1 MSQSARSLAQSRA
14 LRRIVDPVRRLCAID
29 MPEPERW
36 ARISEVLEAAL
47 ADPDLQTA
55 ARSWPKSHDRTNNRY
70 TNLLFYEDPDFGF
83 VINGLVKDE
92 TGRTPVHDHGHAW
105 VAYGLLEGAETVLR
119 YRDPAPEG
127 AAASGLEPD
136 EQLSGGSSESRTI
149 EPDEQISLAA
159 SEVDLVPP
167 WTFHA
172 EQAETERTVAV
183 MVRSAGVGKFA
194 HRRLNPDTG
203 ETYNHPGPHQIP
215 YEL

>member
-1 MSQSARSLAQSRA
+1 MSQSGCPTPDRRSRSGGSAPQ
-14 LRRIVDPVRRLCAID
+14 D

-36 ARISEVLEAAL
+36 TRISEVLEATL
-47 ADPDLQTA
+47 ADPELQA
-55 ARSWPKSHDRTNNRY
+55 AAQSWPKSHDRTNNRY

-119 YRDPAPEG
+119 Y
-127 AAASGLEPD
+127 LEPQSEGSTD
-136 EQLSGGSSESRTI
+136 EGRMA
-149 EPDEQISLAA
+149 PDERISLAA
-159 SEVDLVPP
+159 GEVDLVPP

-203 ETYNHPGPHQIP
+203 ETYDHPGPHQIP
-215 YEL
+215 YDL

>member
-1 MSQSARSLAQSRA
+1 MRGAQSRV
-14 LRRIVDPVRRLCAID
+14 LRRIVDPVRRLCAAD

-36 ARISEVLEAAL
+36 SRISEVLEAAL

-55 ARSWPKSHDRTNNRY
+55 ARSWPKSHDKENNRY

-119 YRDPAPEG
+119 YQDPAPGG
-127 AAASGLEPD
+127 ASAGL
-136 EQLSGGSSESRTI
+136 

-159 SEVDLVPP
+159 GEVDLVPP

-172 EQAETERTVAV
+172 EQADTERTVAV
-183 MVRSAGVGKFA
+183 MVRSAGVGTFA

-203 ETYNHPGPHQIP
+203 DTYDHPGPHQIP
-215 YEL
+215 HGL

>member
-1 MSQSARSLAQSRA
+1 MRDSPSRLLA
-14 LRRIVDPVRRLCAID
+14 RIVDPVRRLYASD
-29 MPEPERW
+29 MPEPDRW
-36 ARISEVLEAAL
+36 SRISDVLEAAL
-47 ADPDLQTA
+47 ADPDFQAA

-119 YRDPAPEG
+119 YRDPEQG
-127 AAASGLEPD
+127 GMSSDLRPD
-136 EQLSGGSSESRTI
+136 EL
-149 EPDEQISLAA
+149 ISLAA
-159 SEVDLVPP
+159 GEVDLVPP

-172 EQAETERTVAV
+172 EQADTERTVAV
-183 MVRSAGVGKFA
+183 MVRSARVGKFA

-203 ETYNHPGPHQIP
+203 ETYDHPGPHQIP
-215 YEL
+215 YNL

>member
-1 MSQSARSLAQSRA
+1 MSPSRL
-14 LRRIVDPVRRLCAID
+14 LRRIVDPVRRLCTAD

-47 ADPDLQTA
+47 ADPELQA
-55 ARSWPKSHDRTNNRY
+55 AAMAWPKSHDRTNNRY

-105 VAYGLLEGAETVLR
+105 VAYGLLEGDETVLR
-119 YRDPAPEG
+119 YSDPEPEG
-127 AAASGLEPD
+127 TATALEPH
-136 EQLSGGSSESRTI
+136 QRIPLTAG
-149 EPDEQISLAA
+149 
-159 SEVDLVPP
+159 EVDLVPP

-172 EQAETERTVAV
+172 EQADTERTVAV

-194 HRRLNPDTG
+194 HRRLNPETG
-203 ETYNHPGPHQIP
+203 GTYDHPGPHQIP
-215 YEL
+215 HEL

>member
-1 MSQSARSLAQSRA
+1 MSQSGV
-14 LRRIVDPVRRLCAID
+14 LRRIVDPVRRLCAAD

-36 ARISEVLEAAL
+36 TRISEVLEATL
-47 ADPDLQTA
+47 ADPELQA
-55 ARSWPKSHDRTNNRY
+55 AAQSWPKSHDRTNNRY

-83 VINGLVKDE
+83 VVNGLVKDE

-119 YRDPAPEG
+119 YREPQSEG
-127 AAASGLEPD
+127 STGAVAMEPG
-136 EQLSGGSSESRTI
+136 EH
-149 EPDEQISLAA
+149 ISLAA
-159 SEVDLVPP
+159 GEVDLVPP

-172 EQAETERTVAV
+172 EQADTERTVAV

-203 ETYNHPGPHQIP
+203 ETYNHPGPRQIP
-215 YEL
+215 HDL

>member
-1 MSQSARSLAQSRA
+1 MNQSRA
-14 LRRIVDPVRRLCAID
+14 LRRIVDPVRRLCATD

-36 ARISEVLEAAL
+36 SRISEVLEAAL
-47 ADPDLQTA
+47 ADPELQTA

-83 VINGLVKDE
+83 VVNGLVKDA

-119 YRDPAPEG
+119 YRERQSDG
-127 AAASGLEPD
+127 SAAAANMEL
-136 EQLSGGSSESRTI
+136 
-149 EPDEQISLAA
+149 DEQISLATG
-159 SEVDLVPP
+159 EVDLVPP

-203 ETYNHPGPHQIP
+203 ETYDHPGPHQIP
-215 YEL
+215 YQL